1 MEYEV
6 VIGLEVHVQ
15 LLTESKLF
23 CGCSTRFGDPPNQN
37 TCPVCLGLPGSL
49 PVLNKKAVDFA
60 IKTALTLGCQI
71 KGANSFS
78 RKNYFY
84 PDLPKGYQITQYRL
98 PLAEQGYIE
107 IKINSGIKRI
117 GVERIILEEDAGK
130 LLHEGLSESATKSYI
145 DFNRCGVPLA
155 EIVSRPDITS
165 PQEAHQ
171 YLTNL
176 KTIMRYIEV
185 SDCNMEEGSLRC
197 DTNISVRPKG
207 AKESTARTE
216 IKNLNSFKA
225 VQRALEF
232 EINRQKEALEKGE
245 KIVLE
250 TRLWDERKQET
261 FPMRSKEEAHDYR
274 YFPEP
279 DLVAIEIDEKWI
291 EQIRTELPEM
301 PRAKKERFI
310 KQYKIPAYDAD
321 ILTQEKT
328 LAGYYEKCVQSYGNP
343 KAASNWIM
351 VEILREL
358 KNADIE
364 IEECP
369 IPPENLGSMI
379 KLIDEGVISGKI
391 AKEVFEEMFR
401 SGDTPESI
409 IQKKGLIQ
417 ITDDETIAKIVK
429 QVIQENPKAV
439 EEYKKGKTKTFGFLV
454 GQIMKATRGKAN
466 PQLANKILKELLG
479 EDK

>member
-1 MEYEV
+1 MEYDV
-6 VIGLEVHVQ
+6 IIGLEVHVQ

-23 CGCSTRFGDPPNQN
+23 CGCSTRFGDPPNSN

-49 PVLNKKAVDFA
+49 PVLNKKAVDYA
-60 IKTALTLGCQI
+60 IKAALSLGCKI
-71 KGANSFS
+71 KNTNSFS

-84 PDLPKGYQITQYRL
+84 PDLPKGYQITQYSF
-98 PLAEQGYIE
+98 PLAEGGFVEIE
-107 IKINSGIKRI
+107 TDSETKRI
-117 GVERIILEEDAGK
+117 GVERLILEEDAGK
-130 LLHEGLSESATKSYI
+130 LLHEGLSESDTKSYI
-145 DFNRCGVPLA
+145 DYNRCGVPLA
-155 EIVSRPDITS
+155 EIVSRADISS

-176 KTIMRYIEV
+176 KTILRYIEV

-197 DTNISVRPKG
+197 DTNVSIRPRG
-207 AKESTARTE
+207 AKESSVRTE

-225 VQRALEF
+225 VQRALEY
-232 EINRQKEALEKGE
+232 EINRQIETLKKGE
-245 KIVLE
+245 RIVLE

-279 DLVAIEIDEKWI
+279 DLVPLGIDENWI
-291 EQIRTELPEM
+291 DKIGRKLPEM
-301 PRAKKERFI
+301 PQTKKERFI

-321 ILTQEKT
+321 ILTQET
-328 LAGYYEKCVQSYGNP
+328 ALANYYEKCVRSCGNP

-351 VEILREL
+351 GDILREL

-369 IPPENLGSMI
+369 ITPENLGSMI
-379 KLIDEGVISGKI
+379 ELIDKGIISGKI
-391 AKEVFEEMFR
+391 AKEVFEEMYR

-417 ITDDETIAKIVK
+417 ITDDEAITKIVR
-429 QVIQENPKAV
+429 QVIQENPQAV
-439 EEYKKGKTKTFGFLV
+439 EDYKKGKTRTFGFLV
-454 GQIMKATRGKAN
+454 GQIMKASRGKAN
-466 PQLANKILKELLG
+466 PQLANEILKELLK
-479 EDK
+479 EEK